1 MDNPRETLP
10 LASITRTNVLQ
21 SVVARLNEF
30 IDKGDLAPGDRLPS
44 ERKLAEWL
52 NVSRTSVRQA
62 LKTLEALGR
71 VETRVGSGTYRT
83 GDEGYL

>member
-1 MDNPRETLP
+1 MDNPRGKLP

-30 IDKGDLAPGDRLPS
+30 IDKGEIAPGDRLPS

-52 NVSRTSVRQA
+52 KVSRTSVRHA
-62 LKTLEALGR
+62 LKVLEALGR
-71 VETRVGSGTYRT
+71 VETRAGSGTYRT
-83 GDEGYL
+83 GDEG